1 MVRPEFVGPWSVN
14 KGRTFFSFYRL
25 KLVLSNVLTFIPV
38 MFLAFKEKLRDHT
51 HGFLILSEKEKGKV
65 MLLTSPREGGKK
77 KENGP

>member
-1 MVRPEFVGPWSVN
+1 MVRPEFVEPWSVN

-25 KLVLSNVLTFIPV
+25 KLLLSNVLTFIPV